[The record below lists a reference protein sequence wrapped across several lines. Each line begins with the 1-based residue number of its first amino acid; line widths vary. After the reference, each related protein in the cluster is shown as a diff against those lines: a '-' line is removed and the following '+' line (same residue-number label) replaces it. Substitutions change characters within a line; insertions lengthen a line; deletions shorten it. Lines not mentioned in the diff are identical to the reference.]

1 MNLKPNK
8 HKRISFNTIT
18 MASLGFIG
26 PPKMLVPPL
35 NLAPLPNSVFCSG
48 RPKIRGATT
57 MMVLK
62 NRVCLSFHSSFHLY
76 VSFLRI
82 GSLFFS
88 ETQHAVRG
96 PSIVICDSW
105 IFWKTFLLPKN
116 GQNGSKMTQKR
127 VFGLFKKIMSLV
139 LSGICVK

>member
-8 HKRISFNTIT
+8 HKRISFNTTT
-18 MASLGFIG
+18 MASLGFIA
-26 PPKMLVPPL
+26 PTPKILVLLL
-35 NLAPLPNSVFCSG
+35 NLAPPAPKIQFFAQAPPP
-48 RPKIRGATT
+48 PKIRGAAT

-62 NRVCLSFHSSFHLY
+62 NRVCLSFRSSFHLY
-76 VSFLRI
+76 VSFLGI

-105 IFWKTFLLPKN
+105 IFWKTSLF
-116 GQNGSKMTQKR
+116 GKMTKM
-127 VFGLFKKIMSLV
+127 VKNDAKKGFWIMSLV